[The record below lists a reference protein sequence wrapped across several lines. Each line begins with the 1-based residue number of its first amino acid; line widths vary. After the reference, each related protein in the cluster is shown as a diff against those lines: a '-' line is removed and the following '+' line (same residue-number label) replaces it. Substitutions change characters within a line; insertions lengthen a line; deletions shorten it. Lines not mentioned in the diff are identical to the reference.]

1 MLAPLMVGLTV
12 LAIYPFIYLLFLAF
26 SESTLATQFRGW
38 VGWENF
44 VWTLTGTNFLDTLWR
59 TIIFA
64 VATSSIQMVFGFA
77 IAWLLYTSFQNGK
90 LIRALILI
98 PLMTPPVAVGVTW
111 KLLLNSN
118 GWVNSALINAGF
130 LTEPI
135 SFLGTSALAFPAIM
149 MADTWQWTPFIV
161 ILCYAS
167 LVGFPKSVIEAAAID
182 GAYTR
187 QLLFKIIIPGL
198 WPSLLAIFVIRLI
211 MAFKT
216 FDLIYVMTFGGPG
229 NATNVS
235 SFEIWKTA
243 MREFDLGLA
252 ASQTLLLA
260 ITVSIVTLPI
270 ILMHKASEKKR

>member
-1 MLAPLMVGLTV
+1 MLAPLMLGLTV
-12 LAIYPFIYLLFLAF
+12 LAIYPFIYLLFLSF

-38 VGWENF
+38 VGWGNF
-44 VWTLTGTNFLDTLWR
+44 AWTFTGTNFVDSLWR
-59 TIIFA
+59 TVFFA
-64 VATSSIQMVFGFA
+64 VAASSVQMVLGFS

-90 LIRALILI
+90 LVRALILI

-118 GWVNSALINAGF
+118 GWVNGALINMGF

-167 LVGFPKSVIEAAAID
+167 LVGFPKSVVEAASID

-187 QLLFKIIIPGL
+187 QLLFKIVIPGL

-252 ASQTLLLA
+252 ASQTLILA
-260 ITVSIVTLPI
+260 ITVSIVTLPV
-270 ILMHKASEKKR
+270 ILLHKASEKKR